1 MSSNKMLLVFCDGTG
16 MDGTLSEPDTDN
28 PSFFLKPLFLKEN
41 SDHQDGRRQIVF
53 YQSGV
58 GSEAAFNGDPAFGGL
73 ILSLF
78 GVAVASKIRDAYAF
92 IAQNFEEGD
101 EICIFGGA
109 YSARKLAGLIDRIGL
124 LSRVNLGQL
133 FAIWSALNEDKT
145 PTIPSDTRKVNISCV
160 GVWDTVGS
168 VFRENNALDI
178 KDNSLP
184 ESVDVALHALSFHEN
199 RLPFLPTLWEEPKG
213 GLRKGQILKQR
224 WFPGAHADVGGGY
237 EHHELSDISLFWMAG
252 EIQNIVNLDLDFLR
266 ASAQRNPDPW
276 GTSQPHNTDLEVMLG
291 LLPCTRLTGKRIT
304 PNSTFH
310 ESLLYSPDSLKE
322 PLNMIT
328 LDIVE
333 EHFGTSFMPQ
343 FAPLND
349 FEQQCKDHWGE
360 LPVRGSRMVSGLILI
375 VFCIEDET
383 WPRDILS
390 YSSESEDRIKLRD
403 VTRAQLLAPKQ
414 AAGAYIRQV
423 LLVFCDGTGMDG
435 NLSNF
440 TKLAYVFPFLVGFVF
455 FKLNAQ
461 FAALDRPQTTSRSS
475 SRSQVTAHN
484 KSPPEASVRSQHEL
498 PVAVLAVE
506 LMNSIAV
513 RGGSSTQFAT
523 NVLRLSRAVYP
534 YTVDKRKQIVF
545 YQSGVGSEANFAGDQ
560 VTGTTAMPSK
570 IRDAYA
576 FIAQNFEDGDEICLF
591 GGAYTARK
599 LGGLIDA
606 IGLLTRKNLGRFFQ
620 IWHQL
625 TVGETPTIPSDTRKT
640 RIKCIGVWDTVGSVY
655 GEIDALSITDT
666 SLPGTVDVALHA
678 LSLQE
683 NRKKFL
689 PTLWEKPKG
698 GLGANQ
704 ILKQV
709 WFAGAHSDVGGGYER
724 HELAD
729 IALFWIIILIC
740 IGKGEIKSFINLDL
754 EFLLASKQPQPQPWG
769 TSQPHN
775 AYEELPFL
783 EKPVIGQETR
793 LESKQITADSV
804 LHASIEFSPQKLDS
818 PDYMVTLEKLVKEFG
833 PSFKPQYPPLNEF
846 EEYCRDN
853 WKDLPRGIPYRPVF
867 EQPGDLFGFSAGSV

>member
-1 MSSNKMLLVFCDGTG
+1 
-16 MDGTLSEPDTDN
+16 
-28 PSFFLKPLFLKEN
+28 
-41 SDHQDGRRQIVF
+41 
-53 YQSGV
+53 
-58 GSEAAFNGDPAFGGL
+58 
-73 ILSLF
+73 
-78 GVAVASKIRDAYAF
+78 
-92 IAQNFEEGD
+92 
-101 EICIFGGA
+101 
-109 YSARKLAGLIDRIGL
+109 
-124 LSRVNLGQL
+124 
-133 FAIWSALNEDKT
+133 
-145 PTIPSDTRKVNISCV
+145 
-160 GVWDTVGS
+160 
-168 VFRENNALDI
+168 
-178 KDNSLP
+178 
-184 ESVDVALHALSFHEN
+184 
-199 RLPFLPTLWEEPKG
+199 
-213 GLRKGQILKQR
+213 
-224 WFPGAHADVGGGY
+224 
-237 EHHELSDISLFWMAG
+237 
-252 EIQNIVNLDLDFLR
+252 
-266 ASAQRNPDPW
+266 
-276 GTSQPHNTDLEVMLG
+276 
-291 LLPCTRLTGKRIT
+291 
-304 PNSTFH
+304 
-310 ESLLYSPDSLKE
+310 
-322 PLNMIT
+322 
-328 LDIVE
+328 
-333 EHFGTSFMPQ
+333 
-343 FAPLND
+343 
-349 FEQQCKDHWGE
+349 
-360 LPVRGSRMVSGLILI
+360 
-375 VFCIEDET
+375 
-383 WPRDILS
+383 
-390 YSSESEDRIKLRD
+390 
-403 VTRAQLLAPKQ
+403 
-414 AAGAYIRQV
+414 
-423 LLVFCDGTGMDG
+423 MDG

-440 TKLAYVFPFLVGFVF
+440 TKLAAG
-455 FKLNAQ
+455 
-461 FAALDRPQTTSRSS
+461 
-475 SRSQVTAHN
+475 QVTDN
-484 KSPPEASVRSQHEL
+484 VQVLFKEPEESSPP
-498 PVAVLAVE
+498 
-506 LMNSIAV
+506 V

-560 VTGTTAMPSK
+560 VTGTTAMQALGTAVASK

-591 GGAYTARK
+591 GFSRGAYTARK

-625 TVGETPTIPSDTRKT
+625 TVGENPTIPSDTRKT
-640 RIKCIGVWDTVGSVY
+640 RIKCVGVWDTVGSVY
-655 GEIDALSITDT
+655 GEIDALSIKDT
-666 SLPGTVDVALHA
+666 SLPSTVDVALHA

-729 IALFWIIILIC
+729 IALFWMA
-740 IGKGEIKSFINLDL
+740 GEIKSFINLDL
-754 EFLLASKQPQPQPWG
+754 DFLLASKQPQPQPWG

-783 EKPVIGQETR
+783 EKPVIGHETR